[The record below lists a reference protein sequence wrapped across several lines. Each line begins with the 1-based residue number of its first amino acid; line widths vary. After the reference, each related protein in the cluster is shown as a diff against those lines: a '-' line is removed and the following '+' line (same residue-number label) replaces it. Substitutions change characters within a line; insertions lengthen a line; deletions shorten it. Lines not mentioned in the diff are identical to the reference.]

1 MQHPPHPPHL
11 RHFNLRDGAGARR
24 LAEVRCRAGVL
35 LLVVQ
40 SLGEIYSAHSTRLPT
55 QSLTELLD
63 ILLRVGSHARAA
75 NSNMKLRQVLAYAQS
90 TDKVPEDRQ
99 LPDPP
104 LLRLESE
111 CCYAYLSM
119 LMHIQHSLGPK
130 QQQGCGVEARIV
142 EMSRGNLQR
151 YQGAEGEQLNH
162 DENVALSPLLV
173 ATLKAIAGL
182 PQASFARNVAMFFP
196 LLTALVSCE
205 YSPPE
210 LQKAL
215 SELLATRVGPL
226 LIAG

>member
-1 MQHPPHPPHL
+1 M
-11 RHFNLRDGAGARR
+11 
-24 LAEVRCRAGVL
+24 
-35 LLVVQ
+35 VQ
-40 SLGEIYSAHSTRLPT
+40 SLGEIYGAHSTRLPT
-55 QSLTELLD
+55 RALTELLD
-63 ILLRVGSHARAA
+63 ILLRVGTHARGA
-75 NSNMKLRQVLAYAQS
+75 NSNIKLRQVLAYAQS

-119 LMHIQHSLGPK
+119 LLHIQNSLGAA
-130 QQQGCGVEARIV
+130 QQEGCRVEARIV
-142 EMSRGNLQR
+142 EISRANLTR
-151 YQGAEGEQLNH
+151 YEGGVSQGEQQLNH

-173 ATLKAIAGL
+173 ATLKAIAAL
-182 PQASFARNVAMFFP
+182 PAASFAQHVKVFFP

-210 LQKAL
+210 LQRAL

-226 LIAG
+226 LVAG